1 MNINAV
7 ADVVLTYL
15 STKHSRVYRNK
26 ALSNPVFPYVVY
38 RIESVTNSYPSED
51 LYVNIDVYEKAGI
64 SVRAI
69 EDLADLID
77 AGINRGIVSNSTVN
91 AHFEREARQFVPAQ
105 ELIDTQM
112 INLRYAVRT
121 YFK

>member
-15 STKHSRVYRNK
+15 LTKHSRVYRNK
-26 ALSNPVFPYVVY
+26 ASLNPEFPYVVY

-91 AHFEREARQFVPAQ
+91 AHFEREARQFVPTQ
-105 ELIDTQM
+105 ELIDVQM